1 MDSVYPKT
9 CDKDQELKDG
19 QCGPKTCD
27 KDQELK
33 DGQCVPKTCD
43 KDQELKDGQC
53 INGPLFTD
61 SPSDPKVP
69 PNTIIASPAN
79 PTVPIPPLP
88 SPILWGVIL
97 FILLGIVGAVI
108 YLKTRHARCP
118 KEATV
123 AKEVHP
129 PVCVSVEVRGG
140 IEK

>member
-19 QCGPKTCD
+19 QCVPKTCD

-69 PNTIIASPAN
+69 PNTIISFASKSYSAN
-79 PTVPIPPLP
+79 STVTFTYTLGSDFVYPIGY
-88 SPILWGVIL
+88 SWGS
-97 FILLGIVGAVI
+97 
-108 YLKTRHARCP
+108 YLSQDQTCTFP
-118 KEATV
+118 Q
-123 AKEVHP
+123 
-129 PVCVSVEVRGG
+129 RGHCG
-140 IEK
+140 